1 VSAKLTLYPPQ
12 RASRFFVFAEGES
25 RLAGRE
31 SESDLVL
38 DDPRV
43 SGRHARFEWNEGG
56 WRLIDL
62 GSKNGTFVNGF
73 PVTAVSLV
81 HEDWISFGGLLS
93 HFELVS
99 EVQLRALEFERRERM
114 QTTAEL
120 GRGLRD
126 ADDPESLLRR
136 LLESVL
142 QVAGAER
149 GFVLLLG
156 ADGELRAQIGAGFR
170 HRDSLGERFSGSLG
184 AIETSLRT
192 GRSVVAADARSDA
205 FLGKRPSVVDRGIAA
220 LACVPLRAD
229 DHTLGVIYVDGRK
242 RGGAFTDLD
251 QEMLEALADQAAL
264 VVASTRVERR
274 IRELL
279 GEPDPDGQRFFDE
292 LDRQVGEIARRLG
305 GERESVSAPT
315 A

>member
-1 VSAKLTLYPPQ
+1 MSAKLTLYPPQ
-12 RASRFFVFAEGES
+12 RTSRYFLFPEGQS

-31 SESDLVL
+31 SESDLVI

-43 SGRHARFEWNEGG
+43 SGRHARFEWSEKG
-56 WRLIDL
+56 WNLVVL

-73 PVTAVSLV
+73 PVTTVSLV
-81 HEDWISFGGLLS
+81 DEDWISFGGLLS
-93 HFELVS
+93 RFELLS
-99 EVQLRALEFERRERM
+99 DVQVRALESERQERL

-126 ADDPESLLRR
+126 AEDPRNLLRR
-136 LLESVL
+136 LLDSVL

-149 GFVLLLG
+149 GLVLLLG
-156 ADGELRAQIGAGFR
+156 SSGELRAEVAGGFR
-170 HRDSLGERFSGSLG
+170 FRDSFGERFSGSLG
-184 AIETSLRT
+184 AIEAVLRT
-192 GRSVVAADARSDA
+192 GRSVVASDAKSDA

-229 DHTLGVIYVDGRK
+229 DRALGVIYVDGRR
-242 RGGAFTDLD
+242 RGGGFTDLD
-251 QEMLEALADQAAL
+251 LEMLEALADQAAL
-264 VVASTRVERR
+264 VVASTTVERR

-279 GEPDPDGQRFFDE
+279 GEADPDGDRFFDE

-305 GERESVSAPT
+305 NERDSVGAST
-315 A
+315 T